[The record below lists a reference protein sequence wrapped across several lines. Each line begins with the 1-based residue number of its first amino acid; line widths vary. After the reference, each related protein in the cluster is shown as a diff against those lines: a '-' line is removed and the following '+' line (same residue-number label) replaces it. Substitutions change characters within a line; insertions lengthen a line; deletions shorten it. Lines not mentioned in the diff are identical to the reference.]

1 MKNFAFTQWGQ
12 PLIAAVIGGCI
23 TLGAY
28 KALENDKKV
37 VIEQAP
43 ASYSRVAS
51 DFTRSGDLPAASHP
65 DFSLA
70 AERVTPAVVHIRSSL
85 KGPERPVQNIPSPF
99 RDFFGDDFFGE
110 RFHGFHNP
118 SQPAMASGSGVI
130 ISGDG
135 YILTNDH
142 VIDKADE
149 IDVTLYDK
157 RSYKAKV
164 IGTDP
169 STDLALIQIQEK
181 NLPTLPLAN
190 SDEVKVGQW
199 VLAVGNPFNLESTVT
214 AGIISAKG
222 RSINILQRDKTPI
235 ESFIQ
240 TDAAVNPGNSGGA
253 LVNLN
258 GELIGINTAIAT
270 PTGTYAGYSFAVPA
284 SIASKVVEDF
294 IKYGKVQRAYLGIFI
309 SDVNGKLA
317 SEKGL
322 SVNSGVHVDSLLA
335 DGAGK
340 AGGIKT
346 GDVITKV
353 DDRSIGSVAEL
364 QETIGRHR
372 PGDEIT
378 VLVNRKGEEKKLKV
392 PLKNLEG
399 NTQIVKDTRSE
410 VVKSLG
416 AEFTDLTAKEK
427 DKEKIEG
434 GVKVTKLYPGK
445 LRSSTNM
452 KEGFII
458 TKINRKPV
466 KSARQLAEMLEAEE
480 GGILIEGIYP
490 GNSTAYYYAFGL

>member
-1 MKNFAFTQWGQ
+1 MKG
-12 PLIAAVIGGCI
+12 
-23 TLGAY
+23 
-28 KALENDKKV
+28 
-37 VIEQAP
+37 
-43 ASYSRVAS
+43 R
-51 DFTRSGDLPAASHP
+51 
-65 DFSLA
+65 
-70 AERVTPAVVHIRSSL
+70 
-85 KGPERPVQNIPSPF
+85 ERPVQNIPSPF
-99 RDFFGDDFFGE
+99 HDFFGDDFFGE
-110 RFHGFHNP
+110 RFRGFEDPLLP
-118 SQPAMASGSGVI
+118 SVASGSGVI
-130 ISGDG
+130 ISQDG

-142 VIDKADE
+142 VIEKADE
-149 IDVTLYDK
+149 IDVTLHDK

-169 STDLALIQIQEK
+169 STDLALIKIEEK

-270 PTGTYAGYSFAVPA
+270 PTGTYAGYSFAVPT
-284 SIASKVVEDF
+284 SIASKIVEDF
-294 IKYGKVQRAYLGIFI
+294 VKYGKVQRAYLGII
-309 SDVNGKLA
+309 IRDVNGKLA

-322 SVNSGVHVDSLLA
+322 SVNTGVYVDSLIA

-340 AGGIKT
+340 AGGIRI
-346 GDVITKV
+346 GDVITGV
-353 DDRSIGSVAEL
+353 NDRNISSVAEL
-364 QETIGRHR
+364 QEMIGRHR
-372 PGDEIT
+372 PGDEVT
-378 VLVNRKGEEKKLKV
+378 VVVNRKGEEKKLKI

-427 DKEKIEG
+427 EREKLDG
-434 GVKVTKLYPGK
+434 GVKVSKLYPGK

-466 KSARQLAEMLEAEE
+466 TSARQLAEMLESEE
-480 GGILIEGIYP
+480 GGILIEGVYP
-490 GNSTAYYYAFGL
+490 GNPTAYYYAFGL

>member
-1 MKNFAFTQWGQ
+1 MKGRE
-12 PLIAAVIGGCI
+12 V
-23 TLGAY
+23 
-28 KALENDKKV
+28 
-37 VIEQAP
+37 
-43 ASYSRVAS
+43 
-51 DFTRSGDLPAASHP
+51 
-65 DFSLA
+65 
-70 AERVTPAVVHIRSSL
+70 
-85 KGPERPVQNIPSPF
+85 PVQNIPSPF
-99 RDFFGDDFFGE
+99 RDFFGDNFFGE
-110 RFHGFHNP
+110 RFHGYEQP
-118 SQPAMASGSGVI
+118 LQPAVASGSGVI
-130 ISGDG
+130 ISQDG

-149 IDVTLYDK
+149 IEVTLHDK

-169 STDLALIQIQEK
+169 STDLALVQISEK

-190 SDEVKVGQW
+190 SDDVRVGQW
-199 VLAVGNPFNLESTVT
+199 VLAVGNPYNLESTVT
-214 AGIISAKG
+214 AGIISATG

-270 PTGTYAGYSFAVPA
+270 PTGTYAGYSFAVPT
-284 SIASKVVEDF
+284 SIASKIVEDF
-294 IKYGKVQRAYLGIFI
+294 IEYGKVQRAYLGII
-309 SDVNGKLA
+309 IRDVNGKLA

-322 SVNSGVHVDSLLA
+322 SVNTGVYVDSLMA

-340 AGGIKT
+340 AGGIRI

-353 DDRSIGSVAEL
+353 DERHISSVAEL

-372 PGDEIT
+372 PGDQVQVT
-378 VLVNRKGEEKKLKV
+378 VNRKGEEKKLKI

-399 NTQIVKDTRSE
+399 NSQIVKDTRSE

-416 AEFTDLTAKEK
+416 AEFIDITAKEK
-427 DKEKIEG
+427 EKAKIDG
-434 GVKVTKLYPGK
+434 GVKVSKLYPGK

-466 KSARQLAEMLEAEE
+466 HSARQLAQMLEAEE
-480 GGILIEGIYP
+480 GGILIEGVYP
-490 GNSTAYYYAFGL
+490 DDPTTYYYAFGL